1 MRKQTIASLIVGAA
15 LLIAAVVYTLLYAYF
30 DLQYVDRWQR
40 ILLIVLLMVIAAAMV
55 ALFVNRSHLREEM
68 VRRYYLSPE
77 WVYNHEIG
85 YAPLSQAAPNGDAYE
100 FVTFAADA
108 LIEMSYGFEVA
119 ETPQDFQ
126 PQYMVSTKVFRV
138 RQTGDGAVV
147 SQWKGAL
154 HRVVSDSH
162 GTMQG
167 LFAQMEHED
176 CFARAGSSFIVN
188 LDNIQSTARLV
199 PRSTP
204 VHRRQVRQ
212 RPESGQVG

>member
-30 DLQYVDRWQR
+30 DLQYVDCWQR

-119 ETPQDFQ
+119 ETPRTSNRNTWF
-126 PQYMVSTKVFRV
+126 PPRYSGCAKPATAPWSRSGRARCTAWYRTRTAPCKACLRRWNTKI
-138 RQTGDGAVV
+138 ALPEPVV
-147 SQWKGAL
+147 
-154 HRVVSDSH
+154 H
-162 GTMQG
+162 
-167 LFAQMEHED
+167 
-176 CFARAGSSFIVN
+176 SS
-188 LDNIQSTARLV
+188 
-199 PRSTP
+199 
-204 VHRRQVRQ
+204 
-212 RPESGQVG
+212 